1 MARFNYMRESALAMQ
16 EFVAASTARQNS
28 KLEAFLKEMNEKA
41 EEIQDLREQAEFERG
56 VKRDYNK
63 KVLNEMLSTAL
74 KSIYITAMERCNDMT
89 KSDYLVCESL
99 VDKYIEEA
107 GGPKM
112 VLKAMEG
119 KTYLLNTIKSF
130 VEDAAEEVEN
140 SVDEEDKEIGK
151 VPDEPKEKMFDKLEN
166 EEDVDTAVELI
177 AARISNAEE
186 EFIKKNAEDKEKIE
200 SIITSINDRIDAVKK
215 DNNMPEETKEA
226 IEQEQSIICKRRI
239 NEVYE
244 RRNHDIFETMVQEI
258 STASL
263 KNDEMKQIYTTEG
276 SLNMDKIVGSVKC
289 LYGFLEF
296 VNSIQLERV
305 DESYVQKILAE
316 M

>member
-1 MARFNYMRESALAMQ
+1 MSRFNYMRESALALQ
-16 EFVAASTARQNS
+16 EFANASNARQNK

-41 EEIQDLREQAEFERG
+41 EEIQDLREHAEFVRG
-56 VKRDYNK
+56 VKRDYSN
-63 KVLNEMLSTAL
+63 KVLTEMLSTSFKA
-74 KSIYITAMERCNDMT
+74 IYITAMERCNDMT
-89 KSDYLVCESL
+89 KSDYMVCESL

-107 GGPKM
+107 GGAKA
-112 VLKAMEG
+112 VLGAMSG
-119 KTYLLNTIKSF
+119 KTYLLDTMKAF
-130 VEDAAEEVEN
+130 VEEAEEEVED
-140 SVDEEDKEIGK
+140 SVDEEDKEVGK

-177 AARISNAEE
+177 ASRISNAEE

-215 DNNMPEETKEA
+215 DNSTPEETKEA
-226 IEQEQSIICKRRI
+226 IEQEQSIICRRKI
-239 NEVYE
+239 SEVYD
-244 RRNHDIFETMVQEI
+244 RRNHNIFETMVQEI
-258 STASL
+258 STAAL

-296 VNSIQLERV
+296 VNCIQLERV
-305 DESYVQKILAE
+305 DESYVQKVLAD